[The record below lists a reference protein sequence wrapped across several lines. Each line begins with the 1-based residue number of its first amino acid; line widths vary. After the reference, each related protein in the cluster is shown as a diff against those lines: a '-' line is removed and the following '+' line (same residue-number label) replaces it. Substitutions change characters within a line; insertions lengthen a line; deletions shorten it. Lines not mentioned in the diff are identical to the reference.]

1 MVDFIIMSHSTR
13 KPSMFDKITA
23 FFQQNKFVIQS
34 ALLAVIVLLSSVF
47 FYKFNSIAV
56 GYSSRMILFLGI
68 LSAVLLF
75 LFCLLYKYFS
85 KKESSK
91 ALPRFYLVIL
101 LLMGTM
107 YSAVFLP
114 GTAPDEPYHYES
126 SFYYSNLIT
135 GHTNEDSL
143 LVMRETDIKFE
154 NDALTTVM
162 DKESY
167 QSVRQ
172 ALTDNSSNDFET
184 TSIDGQTKSLPQ
196 TRVFSAI
203 GISLGQLFGLNG
215 AMTFYL
221 GRLFNFL
228 CFALLAFA
236 AYKITPVGKMLF
248 AAITLLPM
256 TLHITS
262 SYSYDATIIGLSL
275 LLIALCLKGIYSEQ
289 KCSQKLLIVIPVV
302 TFFLAPC
309 KVLYALSALLVF
321 LIPNSNFSSKKFAHI
336 YKFGLMGLA
345 LFAVCIFKLPDLLNM
360 AGVSPTNT
368 DPTSDGLEHRG
379 EESGHYHA
387 LSTLISSPLSAIFIF
402 VNTINQKFDFYLN
415 TFLGGFL
422 GWFQPEIK
430 TPWFFILL
438 FLGIL
443 FYTARKSDIDS
454 IIPSK
459 KTKVVFAVLSFL
471 MYTAVVMSM
480 LLGWTFDTELAA
492 EGVQG
497 RYFLP
502 FAPLL
507 FLLFR
512 TKNTQRSEDSSPIVL
527 LSLFAL
533 NTMNLIYIWAVMAR
547 M

>member
-1 MVDFIIMSHSTR
+1 MVNFIIMFHSTR

-23 FFQQNKFVIQS
+23 LFQQSKFIIQS
-34 ALLAVIVLLSSVF
+34 ALLAATVLLSSVF
-47 FYKFNSIAV
+47 FYKFNSITV
-56 GYSSRMILFLGI
+56 GYSSRMILFLGV

-75 LFCLLYKYFS
+75 LFCLLYKHFS

-91 ALPRFYLVIL
+91 TLPRFYLAIL
-101 LLMGTM
+101 LLVGTM

-114 GTAPDEPYHYES
+114 GTVPDETYHYKS
-126 SFYYSNLIT
+126 SYCYSNLIT
-135 GHTNEDSL
+135 GNTNEDSL
-143 LVMRETDIKFE
+143 LVMRETDINFM
-154 NDALTTVM
+154 NGAMTSIM
-162 DKESY
+162 SKESY
-167 QSVRQ
+167 QATQQ
-172 ALTDNSSNDFET
+172 ALTDSSSNDFET
-184 TSIDGQTKSLPQ
+184 TFINGQTSDLPQ
-196 TRVFSAI
+196 TRIFSAI

-248 AAITLLPM
+248 ATITLLPT

-289 KCSQKLLIVIPVV
+289 KCSQKLLIAIPVV

-309 KVLYALSALLVF
+309 KVLYTLSALLVF
-321 LIPNSNFSSKKFAHI
+321 LIPNSNFSSKKFAYL

-345 LFAVCIFKLPDLLNM
+345 LFAVCIFKLPDLLGL
-360 AGVSPTNT
+360 AGVPSSS
-368 DPTSDGLEHRG
+368 DGSTSDDLDYRG
-379 EESGHYHA
+379 EESGHHHA
-387 LSTLISSPLSAIFIF
+387 LSTLISSPLSTLFIF

-415 TFLGGFL
+415 TFLGGSL
-422 GWFQPEIK
+422 GWFQPELK

-443 FYTARKSDIDS
+443 FYTARKSDSDS

-459 KTKVVFAVLSFL
+459 KIKIIFIVLSIL
-471 MYTAVVMSM
+471 MYTAIYMSM

-512 TKNTQRSEDSSPIVL
+512 TKNTKRSEDSSPIIL

-533 NTMNLIYIWAVMAR
+533 NAMNLIYIWAAMAR

>member
-1 MVDFIIMSHSTR
+1 MVNFIIMFHSTR

-34 ALLAVIVLLSSVF
+34 ALLTVIVLLSSVF

-91 ALPRFYLVIL
+91 TLPRFYLIIL

-162 DKESY
+162 DKKSY

-172 ALTDNSSNDFET
+172 ALTDSSSNDFET

-196 TRVFSAI
+196 TRIFSAI

-215 AMTFYL
+215 TLTFYL
-221 GRLFNFL
+221 GRLFNFM

-289 KCSQKLLIVIPVV
+289 KCSQKLLVAIPVV

-512 TKNTQRSEDSSPIVL
+512 TKNTRRSEDSSPIVL

-533 NTMNLIYIWAVMAR
+533 NTMNLIYIWAAMAR

>member
-1 MVDFIIMSHSTR
+1 MVNFIIMFHSTR

-34 ALLAVIVLLSSVF
+34 ALLTVIVLLSSVF

-91 ALPRFYLVIL
+91 TLPRFYLIIL

-162 DKESY
+162 DKKSY

-172 ALTDNSSNDFET
+172 ALTDSSSNDFET

-196 TRVFSAI
+196 TRIFSAI
-203 GISLGQLFGLNG
+203 GVSLGQLFGLNG
-215 AMTFYL
+215 TLTFYL
-221 GRLFNFL
+221 GRLFNFM

-289 KCSQKLLIVIPVV
+289 KCSQKLLVAIPVV

-321 LIPNSNFSSKKFAHI
+321 LIPNANFSSKKFAYI

-360 AGVSPTNT
+360 AGVPSASA
-368 DPTSDGLEHRG
+368 DPTSDGLAYRG

-387 LSTLISSPLSAIFIF
+387 LSTLISNPLSALFIF

-422 GWFQPEIK
+422 GWFQPEIR

-459 KTKVVFAVLSFL
+459 KTKTVFAILSFL

-502 FAPLL
+502 FAPLI
-507 FLLFR
+507 FLLLR
-512 TKNTQRSEDSSPIVL
+512 TKNTQRSEDSSPIIL
-527 LSLFAL
+527 LTLFAL
-533 NTMNLIYIWAVMAR
+533 NAMNLIYIWAAMAR
-547 M
+547 C

>member
-1 MVDFIIMSHSTR
+1 MVGFIIMSHSTR
-13 KPSMFDKITA
+13 KPSMFDKIMA
-23 FFQQNKFVIQS
+23 FFQQNKFVAQS
-34 ALLAVIVLLSSVF
+34 ALLAVVVLLSSVF

-75 LFCLLYKYFS
+75 LFCLLYKYFL

-91 ALPRFYLVIL
+91 TLPRFYLVIL

-107 YSAVFLP
+107 YSAVLLP
-114 GTAPDEPYHYES
+114 GTAPDEPFHYKS
-126 SFYYSNLIT
+126 SYYYSNLLT
-135 GHTNEDSL
+135 GKTSEDGT
-143 LVMRETDIKFE
+143 LVMRETDIEFE
-154 NDALTTVM
+154 NNALNAM
-162 DKESY
+162 MGKESY
-167 QSVRQ
+167 QATNQ
-172 ALTDNSSNDFET
+172 ALADNSSSNDFVI
-184 TSIDGQTKSLPQ
+184 TSINGNTSSLPQ
-196 TRVFSAI
+196 TRIFSAI

-236 AYKITPVGKMLF
+236 AYKITPIGKTLF

-256 TLHITS
+256 TLHIAN

-289 KCSQKLLIVIPVV
+289 KCSKKLLIAIPVV

-309 KVLYALSALLVF
+309 KVLYTLSALLVF
-321 LIPNSNFSSKKFAHI
+321 LIPNSNFSSKKFAYI

-345 LFAVCIFKLPDLLNM
+345 LFAVCIFKLPELLNM
-360 AGVSPTNT
+360 ASVPQGNDSV
-368 DPTSDGLEHRG
+368 SDGTNNRG
-379 EESGHYHA
+379 VESGYFYS
-387 LSTLISSPLSAIFIF
+387 LSFLIEHPGHTAFLF
-402 VNTINQKFDFYLN
+402 VNTLNQKFDFYLN
-415 TFLGGFL
+415 TFLGGSL
-422 GWFQPEIK
+422 GWFQAELK

-443 FYTARKSDIDS
+443 FYTARRSDIDS
-454 IIPSK
+454 LVPST
-459 KTKVVFAVLSFL
+459 KTKTIFGLLSALMFFAVILSL
-471 MYTAVVMSM
+471 CLA
-480 LLGWTFDTELAA
+480 WTFTTEFSI

-502 FAPLL
+502 FAPLI

-512 TKNTQRSEDSSPIVL
+512 TKNTKRNEDSSPIIL

-533 NTMNLIYIWAVMAR
+533 NAMNLIYVWAAMAR
-547 M
+547 C

>member
-1 MVDFIIMSHSTR
+1 MVDFIIISHSTR

-23 FFQQNKFVIQS
+23 FFQQNKFVVQS
-34 ALLAVIVLLSSVF
+34 TLLAVVILLSSVF

-75 LFCLLYKYFS
+75 LFCLLYKCFS

-91 ALPRFYLVIL
+91 TLPRFYLVIL

-114 GTAPDEPYHYES
+114 GTVPDEPYHYES

-154 NDALTTVM
+154 SDALTTVM

-196 TRVFSAI
+196 TRIFSAI

-228 CFALLAFA
+228 CFVLLAFA

-275 LLIALCLKGIYSEQ
+275 LLIALCLKGIYSER
-289 KCSQKLLIVIPVV
+289 KCSQKLLIAIPVV

-321 LIPNSNFSSKKFAHI
+321 LIPNSNFSSKKFAYI

-360 AGVSPTNT
+360 AGISSANT

-387 LSTLISSPLSAIFIF
+387 LSTLISNPLSAIFIF
-402 VNTINQKFDFYLN
+402 VNTINQKLDFYLN

-533 NTMNLIYIWAVMAR
+533 NTMNLIYIWAAMAR

>member
-533 NTMNLIYIWAVMAR
+533 NTMNLIYIWAAMAR

>member
-143 LVMRETDIKFE
+143 LVMRETDIKLE

-533 NTMNLIYIWAVMAR
+533 NTMNLIYIWAAMAR

>member
-368 DPTSDGLEHRG
+368 DPTSDGLEHRE

-533 NTMNLIYIWAVMAR
+533 NTMNLIYIWAAMAR

>member
-154 NDALTTVM
+154 NDTLTTVM

-248 AAITLLPM
+248 ATITLLPM

-289 KCSQKLLIVIPVV
+289 KCSQKLLITIPVV

-360 AGVSPTNT
+360 AGVSSTNT

-387 LSTLISSPLSAIFIF
+387 LSTLISNPLSAIFIF

-533 NTMNLIYIWAVMAR
+533 NTMNLIYIWAAMAR